1 MLCHRCRQRGLWA
14 LASGLVVGALLAAEA
29 QAAPASP
36 VPAADLAGYAADGSP
51 DLSAA
56 PSHHRHKPPPVP
68 RSSPPICPDDGQ
80 PALSPAEVTSLAQAA
95 AGVVAAPPSPPMTVA
110 VVDRA
115 GNVLGV
121 YRQAG
126 ATGANDD
133 LAIGLAR
140 TGAFFSNDHAPL
152 SSRTVRFISGIHFP
166 PGIANT
172 PNAALYGIEET
183 NRGCDLGITFNSK
196 SQEVPPAGSFVPGIC
211 NAANTAGC
219 GTGPVTG
226 KKDLFD
232 SDPNAVNPGG
242 LPLFRGTA
250 VVGGIGVAGTGLSPA
265 EAEFAAV
272 TAAANASPAS
282 GAINFLF
289 GGSLP
294 TEAVFINGVRLP
306 FVKQTQPPA
315 GTTVGPP
322 SGGFVPP
329 GPVNNGACVPNGY
342 LAGPAA
348 GTQLSAAEVDQVVQQ
363 AVAGASRTR
372 AQIRLPLGSR
382 ARMAIAVSDLD
393 GTILALYR
401 MPDAT
406 VFSIDVAVAKS
417 RNVVYFSGGS
427 PQAASDLP
435 GVPAGFAVSN
445 RTIGFGAQ
453 PLYPPGIDGSGAG
466 PFFGLFQSDAANP
479 CTQGSQTANPQH
491 QSGIVFFPGSVP
503 LYRGS
508 QLIGGLGVSGD
519 GVDQDDY
526 VTFLGAQGFLPPTS
540 LWADNLF
547 VEGVRL
553 PFLKFPRNP
562 EQ

>member
-1 MLCHRCRQRGLWA
+1 MSVFEGEADMLSRRCRQRSVWA
-14 LASGLVVGALLAAEA
+14 LAGGLALGGLLAAEA
-29 QAAPASP
+29 RGAPAGAVPGDLAGNAAAEMPAPASP
-36 VPAADLAGYAADGSP
+36 
-51 DLSAA
+51 
-56 PSHHRHKPPPVP
+56 HHRRKPPPVP
-68 RSSPPICPDDGQ
+68 RSAPPICPDDGQ
-80 PALSPAEVTSLAQAA
+80 PALSPAEVTSLAQTA
-95 AGVVAAPPSPPMTVA
+95 AGVVAAPPSPPMTIA

-115 GNVLGV
+115 GNVLGR

-140 TGAFFSNDHAPL
+140 TGAFFSNDQAPL

-172 PNAALYGIEET
+172 PNAALYGIEQT
-183 NRGCDLGITFNSK
+183 NRGCDLGITFLPG
-196 SQEVPPAGSFVPGIC
+196 QAVPPAGSFAGGLC
-211 NAANTAGC
+211 KGAAHTAGC
-219 GTGPVTG
+219 GTGPITG
-226 KKDLFD
+226 KVDLFD
-232 SDPNAVNPGG
+232 SDPSAVNPGG
-242 LPLFRGTA
+242 LPLFRGSA
-250 VVGGIGVAGTGLSPA
+250 VVGGIGVAGVSPA
-265 EAEFAAV
+265 EAEFAAF
-272 TAAANASPAS
+272 TAAA
-282 GAINFLF
+282 GAGF
-289 GGSLP
+289 LP
-294 TEAVFINGVRLP
+294 TVAPPGVVFINGVRLP

-315 GTTVGPP
+315 GTTIGPP
-322 SGGFVPP
+322 TGGFVAP
-329 GPVNNGACVPNGY
+329 GPVKNGACVPNGY

-348 GTQLSAAEVDQVVQQ
+348 GSQLSVAEVDQIVRQ

-382 ARMAIAVSDLD
+382 TRMAIAVSDLD
-393 GTILALYR
+393 GAILALYR

-417 RNVVYFSGGS
+417 RNEVYFSGGS
-427 PQAASDLP
+427 PQASNDLP
-435 GVPAGFAVSN
+435 GVAAGFAITN

-503 LYRGS
+503 LYHGS
-508 QLIGGLGVSGD
+508 SLAGGLGVSGD

-526 VTFLGAQGFLPPTS
+526 VTFLGAQGFLPPES

-547 VEGVRL
+547 VDGVRL

>member
-1 MLCHRCRQRGLWA
+1 MIAGEAGVPRRCLRLRLRTLACWLAGGGLAAAAMAAGPPPGVAAERGA
-14 LASGLVVGALLAAEA
+14 LATEPRS
-29 QAAPASP
+29 APALA
-36 VPAADLAGYAADGSP
+36 PA
-51 DLSAA
+51 
-56 PSHHRHKPPPVP
+56 HHRHPPPPAP
-68 RSSPPICPDDGQ
+68 RSSPPICADDGQ
-80 PALSPAEVTSLAQAA
+80 QALSPAEVTSLAQAA

-110 VVDRA
+110 LVDRA

-126 ATGANDD
+126 ATGADDD
-133 LAIGLAR
+133 LAVGLAR
-140 TGAFFSNDHAPL
+140 TGAFFSNDQAPL

-172 PNAALYGIEET
+172 PNAALYGIEQT
-183 NRGCDLGITFNSK
+183 NRGCDLGITFLPG
-196 SQEVPPAGSFVPGIC
+196 QAVPPAGSIAGGLC
-211 NAANTAGC
+211 KGAAHAAGC

-226 KKDLFD
+226 KVDLFD
-232 SDPNAVNPGG
+232 SDPAAVNPGG
-242 LPLFRGTA
+242 LPVFRGSA
-250 VVGGIGVAGTGLSPA
+250 VVGGIGVAGVAPA
-265 EAEFAAV
+265 EAEFAAF
-272 TAAANASPAS
+272 TAIATA
-282 GAINFLF
+282 GFLPSVAPP
-289 GGSLP
+289 GV
-294 TEAVFINGVRLP
+294 VFINGVRLP
-306 FVKQTQPPA
+306 FVEQTQPPA

-322 SGGFVPP
+322 SGGFVAP
-329 GPVNNGACVPNGY
+329 GPVKNGACAPNGY

-348 GTQLSAAEVDQVVQQ
+348 GSQLSAAEVDQVVRQ

-382 ARMAIAVSDLD
+382 TRMVIAVSDLD

-427 PQAASDLP
+427 SQAAGDLP

-466 PFFGLFQSDAANP
+466 PFFGLFQSDVANP